1 MGLCSP
7 LRAGTPTL
15 NLLSSTRTQRR
26 QRHPAAHGAGHDCP
40 APLPPL
46 TWPPTGSRTR
56 FSSPHQ
62 SVSTNQASRGRS
74 GGTMIVPPPPGERTH
89 QSTQTPQANTGS
101 SANTQPQPPASKH
114 AHSKPQ
120 QVRPQANTRNVPTPT
135 RVGTPSVSAGTRV
148 LAEAT
153 GTNEAQ
159 TTNAGTQDNA
169 HNKRANNQ
177 VCVRCAPAPAR
188 ENSAREGRSQ

>member
-1 MGLCSP
+1 MFTTPSGHPHPQSSLFHAHATAAAPPSS
-7 LRAGTPTL
+7 AWGGTIMSRPITAPYL
-15 NLLSSTRTQRR
+15 
-26 QRHPAAHGAGHDCP
+26 AAHRLAHT
-40 APLPPL
+40 LFK
-46 TWPPTGSRTR
+46 PTPERE
-56 FSSPHQ
+56 HQ
-62 SVSTNQASRGRS
+62 PSKRGRS

-101 SANTQPQPPASKH
+101 SANTQPQTPASKH

-135 RVGTPSVSAGTRV
+135 RVGTPSVSAETRV

-188 ENSAREGRSQ
+188 EDSAREGRSQ

>member
-62 SVSTNQASRGRS
+62 RREHQPSKRGRS

-188 ENSAREGRSQ
+188 EDSAREGRSQ

>member
-1 MGLCSP
+1 MFT
-7 LRAGTPTL
+7 TPSGHPHPQSSLFHAHATAAAPP
-15 NLLSSTRTQRR
+15 SSTWGGTRLSRPITA
-26 QRHPAAHGAGHDCP
+26 PYLAAHRLAHTP
-40 APLPPL
+40 FK
-46 TWPPTGSRTR
+46 PTPERE
-56 FSSPHQ
+56 HQ
-62 SVSTNQASRGRS
+62 PSKPGQGGG
-74 GGTMIVPPPPGERTH
+74 GGTIIVPPPPGERTH

-188 ENSAREGRSQ
+188 EDSAREGRSQ

>member
-1 MGLCSP
+1 MSRPITAPYL
-7 LRAGTPTL
+7 
-15 NLLSSTRTQRR
+15 
-26 QRHPAAHGAGHDCP
+26 AAHRLAHT
-40 APLPPL
+40 LFK
-46 TWPPTGSRTR
+46 PTPERE
-56 FSSPHQ
+56 HQ
-62 SVSTNQASRGRS
+62 PSKRGRS

-114 AHSKPQ
+114 AHSKPL

-188 ENSAREGRSQ
+188 EDSAREGRSQ

>member
-1 MGLCSP
+1 MF
-7 LRAGTPTL
+7 
-15 NLLSSTRTQRR
+15 STNRV
-26 QRHPAAHGAGHDCP
+26 A
-40 APLPPL
+40 
-46 TWPPTGSRTR
+46 TR
-56 FSSPHQ
+56 FH
-62 SVSTNQASRGRS
+62 VGEHKRGRGVVFTTPS
-74 GGTMIVPPPPGERTH
+74 GHPHPQSSLFHAHATAAAPPSSAWGGTMIVPPPPGERTH

-159 TTNAGTQDNA
+159 TTNAGTQD
-169 HNKRANNQ
+169 KRTQGERANHV
-177 VCVRCAPAPAR
+177 VCADRAALRPPNR
-188 ENSAREGRSQ
+188 G

>member
-1 MGLCSP
+1 MRAPQPTFSLSAPRGDRSSP
-7 LRAGTPTL
+7 APRNRGRDNVVPPLPGRPPPIGHTQAAHTPTAPTPEREHA
-15 NLLSSTRTQRR
+15 SKQAGAKGRR
-26 QRHPAAHGAGHDCP
+26 DH
-40 APLPPL
+40 
-46 TWPPTGSRTR
+46 T
-56 FSSPHQ
+56 
-62 SVSTNQASRGRS
+62 
-74 GGTMIVPPPPGERTH
+74 VPPPPSERT
-89 QSTQTPQANTGS
+89 QASTQTPQANTGS

-188 ENSAREGRSQ
+188 EDSAREGRSQ

>member
-1 MGLCSP
+1 MFTTPSGHPHPQSSLFHAHATAAAPPSS
-7 LRAGTPTL
+7 AWGGTIMSRPITAPYL
-15 NLLSSTRTQRR
+15 
-26 QRHPAAHGAGHDCP
+26 AAHRLAHT
-40 APLPPL
+40 LFK
-46 TWPPTGSRTR
+46 PTPERE
-56 FSSPHQ
+56 HQ
-62 SVSTNQASRGRS
+62 PSKRGRS

-188 ENSAREGRSQ
+188 EDSAREGRSQ

>member
-1 MGLCSP
+1 
-7 LRAGTPTL
+7 
-15 NLLSSTRTQRR
+15 
-26 QRHPAAHGAGHDCP
+26 
-40 APLPPL
+40 
-46 TWPPTGSRTR
+46 
-56 FSSPHQ
+56 
-62 SVSTNQASRGRS
+62 
-74 GGTMIVPPPPGERTH
+74 MIVPPPPGERTH
-89 QSTQTPQANTGS
+89 QSTQTPQTNTGS

-159 TTNAGTQDNA
+159 TTNAGTQD
-169 HNKRANNQ
+169 KRTQGERANHV
-177 VCVRCAPAPAR
+177 VCADRAALRPPNR
-188 ENSAREGRSQ
+188 G

>member
-1 MGLCSP
+1 MGRDNHVP
-7 LRAGTPTL
+7 PHYR
-15 NLLSSTRTQRR
+15 
-26 QRHPAAHGAGHDCP
+26 
-40 APLPPL
+40 PLPGR
-46 TWPPTGSRTR
+46 PPARAHAFQAHTR
-56 FSSPHQ
+56 R
-62 SVSTNQASRGRS
+62 VSTQASKRGRS

-135 RVGTPSVSAGTRV
+135 RVGAPSVSAGTRV

-169 HNKRANNQ
+169 HNKRANNL
-177 VCVRCAPAPAR
+177 VCARCAACAR
-188 ENSAREGRSQ
+188 PTGGETRAKGRSQ